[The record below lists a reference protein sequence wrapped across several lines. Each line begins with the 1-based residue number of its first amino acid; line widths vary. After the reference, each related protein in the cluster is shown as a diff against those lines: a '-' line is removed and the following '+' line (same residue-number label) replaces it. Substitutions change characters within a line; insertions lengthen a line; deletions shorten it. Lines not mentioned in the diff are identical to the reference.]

1 MAIQKVLLPYNF
13 TTYEGRALDFIT
25 TTFADKK
32 DVTVTLFHT
41 YIPLPEIDMK
51 ASPEMRKMRE
61 GLVSLTEE
69 LRKKEAGLKA
79 SKEFLMRNGFSDDQI
94 DYIFKKRK
102 KAVADEIVD
111 CASQGGY
118 DVIVLTPQRG
128 KVSRL
133 FTRSVHA
140 KLLSSLTNVTIC
152 LTT

>member
-1 MAIQKVLLPYNF
+1 MATQKILLPRNF
-13 TTYEGRALDFIT
+13 TTYEGKALDFII

-41 YIPLPEIDMK
+41 YIPLPEIDMS
-51 ASPEMRKMRE
+51 ASPEMRKMRK
-61 GLVSLTEE
+61 GLVTLTEE
-69 LRKKEAGLKA
+69 LRKKESGLRM
-79 SKEFLMRNGFSDDQI
+79 SKEFLLQNGFSDDQI

-102 KAVADEIVD
+102 KAVADEIVE
-111 CASQGGY
+111 CAEQGQY

-152 LTT
+152 LAT

>member
-1 MAIQKVLLPYNF
+1 MTTQKILLPRNF
-13 TTYEGRALDFIT
+13 TIYEGKALDFII
-25 TTFADKK
+25 TTFADRKN
-32 DVTVTLFHT
+32 VTVTLFHT
-41 YIPLPEIDMK
+41 YIPLPEIDMN

-69 LRKKEAGLKA
+69 LRKKESGLRM
-79 SKEFLMRNGFSDDQI
+79 SKEFLQQNGFSDEQI

-102 KAVADEIVD
+102 KAVADEIVE
-111 CASQGGY
+111 CAEQGKY
-118 DVIVLTPQRG
+118 NVIVLTPQRG

-152 LTT
+152 LAT